1 VNGALNDMED
11 DPAVIEFWDVV
22 SPLAGLN
29 HSTANFLELGMAVRS
44 IVNEPPEG
52 A

>member
-1 VNGALNDMED
+1 MGFSTIVAPVE
-11 DPAVIEFWDVV
+11 
-22 SPLAGLN
+22 GLN
-29 HSTANFLELGMAVRS
+29 HSTANVLEPDIAERF